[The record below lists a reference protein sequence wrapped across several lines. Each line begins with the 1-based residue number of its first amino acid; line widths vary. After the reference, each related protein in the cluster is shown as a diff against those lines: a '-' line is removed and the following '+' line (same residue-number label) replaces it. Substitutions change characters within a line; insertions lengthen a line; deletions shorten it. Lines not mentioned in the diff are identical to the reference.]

1 MVDRLAMYVSVESVC
16 CVRGL
21 ASDATC
27 TYAVRTRGSECCC
40 WGEART
46 RVFAVWFQCGCLL
59 LGVCETFQR
68 VSQRG

>member
-1 MVDRLAMYVSVESVC
+1 MVDRLAMYAGVESVC

-27 TYAVRTRGSECCC
+27 TCAVHTRGSECCC

-46 RVFAVWFQCGCLL
+46 RCVQCGCLL